1 MTGKNIEQQ
10 LSLIIELSNQLT
22 AAVNEVA
29 ATNNDDR
36 LPQRL
41 EQLSGDRDQAIHLLF
56 EAYSADLLQQHQT
69 LLQQIVDQDQ
79 QLLQLS
85 QQSKSKIAKTLIQKK
100 KHNKA
105 TKAYLGG

>member
-1 MTGKNIEQQ
+1 MTDKNIEQQ
-10 LSLIIELSNQLT
+10 LNQIIERSNQLIS
-22 AAVNEVA
+22 AVNEVA

-56 EAYSADLLQQHQT
+56 EAYSTDLLQQHQT
-69 LLQQIVDQDQ
+69 LLQQVVDLDQ

-85 QQSKSKIAKTLIQKK
+85 QQSKSKIAKALIQQK
-100 KHNKA
+100 KHNKV